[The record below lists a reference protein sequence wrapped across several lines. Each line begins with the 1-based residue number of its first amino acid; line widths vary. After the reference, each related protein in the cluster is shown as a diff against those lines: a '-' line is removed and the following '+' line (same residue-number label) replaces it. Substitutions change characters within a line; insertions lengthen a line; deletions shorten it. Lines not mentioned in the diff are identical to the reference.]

1 MDERLEKLIET
12 IDGLEGKAATLL
24 EKIES
29 GDAADGVEDVKAE
42 VASIKETLEP
52 LIAEKAEL
60 EGKAVISAL
69 EDEVKSLRERA
80 DASRKPGRLPF
91 QSKANEGKS
100 AVYGPEAA
108 TSRSFYADVKSAQH
122 EASAA
127 STKRIEEALE
137 GLEGKAMVEGTDSAG
152 GFLVPPD
159 VSSDLQRLRYTNS
172 VLRGLFS
179 RVDVTSDE
187 FQIPSVT
194 SGLTA
199 GWVAELA
206 EKPSA
211 DLAFA
216 SATTNVF
223 TAAGLAV
230 VSNQLL
236 KDANWSVDQLVNTD
250 LAFRLAQLE
259 EIAFIN
265 GSGTGQPRGILNTS
279 GVGAVSLTSTAVL
292 DLLQAIVTGITNV
305 YTEYKGPPDAIVMH
319 PRTWAR
325 IAVARTEGGT
335 GESFL
340 VGPGSGLGGNRN
352 YTDPLPGYG
361 QGALPVGSIFG
372 FPVYTTPN
380 VPTNLGAGTN
390 ESRVIVGRFKTG
402 LILDRED
409 VTYAQSEHVYFT
421 SNRTVFRAEERV
433 GFTAARYPKAFQVV
447 GGVGLVDG

>member
-1 MDERLEKLIET
+1 MDERLKQISEKIE
-12 IDGLEGKAATLL
+12 GLEGKAAELL
-24 EKIES
+24 DKIES
-29 GDAADGVEDVKAE
+29 GAAADGVEEVKEQVKAVRE
-42 VASIKETLEP
+42 ELTP
-52 LIAEKAEL
+52 LLAEKAEL
-60 EGKAVISAL
+60 EQKAVISTL

-80 DASRKPGRLPF
+80 EAGRKPGRLPF
-91 QSKANEGKS
+91 QSRDNEGKS

-108 TSRSFYADVKSAQH
+108 TSKSFYADVKSVQH
-122 EASAA
+122 GGERAA
-127 STKRIEEALE
+127 SERIEQA
-137 GLEGKAMVEGTDSAG
+137 LEGKAMVEGTNSAG

-172 VLRGLFS
+172 VVRGLFS
-179 RVDVTSDE
+179 VVNVTSDE

-194 SGLTA
+194 GGLTA

-206 EKPSA
+206 EKPAA

-265 GSGTGQPRGILNTS
+265 GTGTGQPRGILNTS
-279 GVGAVSLTSTAVL
+279 GVGAVPLTSTAVI
-292 DLLQAIVTGITNV
+292 DLLQAIVTGVTNV
-305 YTEYKGPPDAIVMH
+305 YTEYKGPPDAILMH

-325 IAVARTEGGT
+325 IATARTEGGT

-352 YTDPLPGYG
+352 FNDPIPGYG

-380 VPTNLGAGTN
+380 MPINLGEGTN

-409 VTYAQSEHVYFT
+409 VTYASSEHVYFT

-447 GGVGLVDG
+447 GGEGLANG

>member
-1 MDERLEKLIET
+1 MDERLQKVIES
-12 IDGLEGKAATLL
+12 LEGKAAELETLQ
-24 EKIES
+24 EKITS
-29 GDAADGVEDVKAE
+29 GEAADGVEEVKE
-42 VASIKETLEP
+42 QVKSLQESVDTLT
-52 LIAEKAEL
+52 AEKEAL

-69 EDEVKSLRERA
+69 EDEISSLRDRA
-80 DASRKPGRLPF
+80 DAARKPGRLPF
-91 QSKANEGKS
+91 QRTEDAGKS
-100 AVYGPEAA
+100 AVYGPDAK
-108 TSRSFYADVKSAQH
+108 TSKSFYSDVKSAQH

-127 STKRIEEALE
+127 SAERIKSSLE

-179 RVDVTSDE
+179 TVQVSTDE
-187 FQIPSVT
+187 FIIPSVT

-206 EKPSA
+206 EKPAA

-216 SATTNVF
+216 SAATNVF

-259 EIAFIN
+259 EIAFLN
-265 GSGTGQPRGILNTS
+265 GSGSGQPRGILNTS
-279 GVGAVSLTSTAVL
+279 GVGAVALTSTAVI
-292 DLLQAIVTGITNV
+292 DLLQAIVTAITNV

-325 IAVARTEGGT
+325 IASARTESGT

-340 VGPGSGLGGNRN
+340 VGPGTGLGGNRN
-352 YTDPLPGYG
+352 FNDQLPGYG
-361 QGALPVGSIFG
+361 QGALPVGSVFG
-372 FPVYTTPN
+372 FPVYTTAN

-409 VTYAQSEHVYFT
+409 VTYASSEHVYFT

-447 GGVGLVDG
+447 GGVGLING

>member
-12 IDGLEGKAATLL
+12 ITGLEGKAATLL

-29 GDAADGVEDVKAE
+29 GEAADGVEDVKAE
-42 VASIKETLEP
+42 VASIKQTLEP
-52 LIAEKAEL
+52 LIAEKEEL

-91 QSKANEGKS
+91 QSKDNEGKS

-108 TSRSFYADVKSAQH
+108 TSKSFYADVKSAQH

-127 STKRIEEALE
+127 STKRIEEA
-137 GLEGKAMVEGTDSAG
+137 LEGKAMVEGTDSAG

-187 FQIPSVT
+187 FQIPSVV

-211 DLAFA
+211 DLSFA

-279 GVGAVSLTSTAVL
+279 GVGAVALTSTAVI

-305 YTEYKGPPDAIVMH
+305 YTEYKGPPDAVVMH

-325 IAVARTEGGT
+325 IAVARTEAGV

-352 YTDPLPGYG
+352 YTDQLPGYG
-361 QGALPVGSIFG
+361 EGALPVGSIFG

-380 VPTNLGAGTN
+380 VPVNLGAGTN

-402 LILDRED
+402 LILDREN
-409 VTYAQSEHVYFT
+409 VTYASSEHVYFT

-447 GGVGLVDG
+447 GGTGLANG

>member
-1 MDERLEKLIET
+1 MDERLKQVTEKV
-12 IDGLEGKAATLL
+12 DALEGKAAELL
-24 EKIES
+24 EKIGS
-29 GDAADGVEDVKAE
+29 GAASDGIEEVKDQ
-42 VASIKETLEP
+42 VKSIREELEP
-52 LIAEKAEL
+52 LVAEKQEL

-69 EDEVKSLRERA
+69 EDEVRSLRERA
-80 DASRKPGRLPF
+80 DAARKPGRLPF
-91 QSKANEGKS
+91 QRQESSGKS
-100 AVYGPEAA
+100 VYGPDAA
-108 TSRSFYADVKSAQH
+108 TSKSFYADVKAAQH
-122 EASAA
+122 EASSQSA
-127 STKRIEEALE
+127 KRIEESLE

-152 GFLVPPD
+152 GFLVPAD

-179 RVDVTSDE
+179 TVQVTSDE
-187 FQIPSVT
+187 FIIPSVT

-206 EKPSA
+206 EKPAA

-216 SATTNVF
+216 SAATNVF

-259 EIAFIN
+259 EVAFIN

-279 GVGAVSLTSTAVL
+279 GVGAVALTSTAVI
-292 DLLQAIVTGITNV
+292 DLLQAIVTAITNV

-325 IAVARTEGGT
+325 IASARTESGT

-352 YTDPLPGYG
+352 FNDQLPGYG
-361 QGALPVGSIFG
+361 QGALPVGQIFG
-372 FPVYTTPN
+372 FPVYTTAN

-409 VTYAQSEHVYFT
+409 VTYASSEHVYFT

-447 GGVGLVDG
+447 GGVGLING

>member
-1 MDERLEKLIET
+1 MDERLKQVTERIEE
-12 IDGLEGKAATLL
+12 LEGKAASLL
-24 EKIES
+24 EKLEQ
-29 GDAADGVEDVKAE
+29 GGVDGAEDLKAE
-42 VASIKETLEP
+42 VASIRETLDP
-52 LIAEKAEL
+52 LVKEKADL
-60 EGKAVISAL
+60 EQKAVISTL
-69 EDEVKSLRERA
+69 EDEVRSLRDRA
-80 DASRKPGRLPF
+80 DAARKPGRLPF
-91 QSKANEGKS
+91 QRKADEGKS

-108 TSRSFYADVKSAQH
+108 TSKSFYADVKSAQH
-122 EASAA
+122 EASRA
-127 STKRIEEALE
+127 SVERIESA
-137 GLEGKAMVEGTDSAG
+137 LEGKAMVEGTDSAG

-159 VSSDLQRLRYTNS
+159 VSSDLVRTRYTNS
-172 VLRGLFS
+172 VLRALFS
-179 RVDVTSDE
+179 TVQVSSDE

-194 SGLTA
+194 GGLTA

-211 DLAFA
+211 DLTFA
-216 SATTNVF
+216 SATTNIF

-236 KDANWSVDQLVNTD
+236 KDANWSVDQLINTD

-279 GVGAVSLTSTAVL
+279 GVGTVALTSTAVI
-292 DLLQAIVTGITNV
+292 DLLEAIVTGITNV

-325 IAVARTEGGT
+325 IAIARTEGGA
-335 GESFL
+335 GDQFL
-340 VGPGSGLGGNRN
+340 VGPGSGLGGARN
-352 YTDPLPGYG
+352 ATDPLPGYG

-390 ESRVIVGRFKTG
+390 ESRVIVGNFKTG

-409 VTYAQSEHVYFT
+409 ITYASSEHVYFT

-433 GFTAARYPKAFQVV
+433 GFTAARYPAAFQVV
-447 GGVGLVDG
+447 GGAGLANG

>member
-1 MDERLEKLIET
+1 MDERLKELIET
-12 IDGLEGKAATLL
+12 ITGLEGKAATLL

-52 LIAEKAEL
+52 LVKEKAEL
-60 EGKAVISAL
+60 EGKAVLTAL

-91 QSKANEGKS
+91 QHKDNEGKS
-100 AVYGPEAA
+100 VIYGPDAA
-108 TSRSFYADVKSAQH
+108 TSKSFYADVKSAQH
-122 EASAA
+122 EGSSA
-127 STKRIEEALE
+127 STKRIEESLE

-159 VSSDLQRLRYTNS
+159 VSSDLQRLRYNASPVRT
-172 VLRGLFS
+172 LFS
-179 RVDVTSDE
+179 SVSVSSDE

-206 EKPSA
+206 TKPEA

-223 TAAGLAV
+223 TGAGLAV

-236 KDANWSVDQLVNTD
+236 KDANWSVDQLINTD

-279 GVGAVSLTSTAVL
+279 GVGTVAFASGGIVG
-292 DLLQAIVTGITNV
+292 LLEKIVTAITQC
-305 YTEYKGPPDAIVMH
+305 YTEYKGPPDALLMH
-319 PRTWAR
+319 PRTWGAIVAAR
-325 IAVARTEGGT
+325 NTAGD
-335 GESFL
+335 SFI
-340 VGPGSGLGGNRN
+340 VGPGTGLAGSRN
-352 YTDPLPGYG
+352 FNDQLPGYG
-361 QGALPVGSIFG
+361 SGALPVGALFG
-372 FPVYTTPN
+372 YPVYTSANIP
-380 VPTNLGAGTN
+380 VNLGAGTN
-390 ESRVIVGRFKTG
+390 ESRVIVGNFKTG

-409 VTYAQSEHVYFT
+409 VTYASSEHVYFT
-421 SNRTVFRAEERV
+421 SNRTVFRAEMRV

-447 GGVGLVDG
+447 QGAGLAGI

>member
-1 MDERLEKLIET
+1 MDERLKQVLDAISE
-12 IDGLEGKAATLL
+12 LEGKAASLE
-24 EKIES
+24 EKITS
-29 GDAADGVEDVKAE
+29 GAAADGVEAVKSEVADVKSA
-42 VASIKETLEP
+42 LEP
-52 LIAEKAEL
+52 LVKEKADL
-60 EGKAVISAL
+60 EQKAVISTL
-69 EDEVKSLRERA
+69 ESEIKSLRERA
-80 DASRKPGRLPF
+80 DAARKPGRLPF
-91 QSKANEGKS
+91 QSRANEGKS

-108 TSRSFYADVKSAQH
+108 TSKSFYADVKSAQM
-122 EASAA
+122 EASSA
-127 STKRIEEALE
+127 SADRIKTALE

-159 VSSDLQRLRYTNS
+159 VSSDLVRTRYTNS
-172 VLRGLFS
+172 VLRALFS
-179 RVDVTSDE
+179 SVQVSSDE

-194 SGLTA
+194 GGLTA

-206 EKPSA
+206 NKPEA
-211 DLAFA
+211 DLTFA

-236 KDANWSVDQLVNTD
+236 KDANWSVDQLINTD

-259 EIAFIN
+259 EIAFLN
-265 GSGTGQPRGILNTS
+265 GSGTGQPRGILNTA
-279 GVGAVSLTSTAVL
+279 GVGTVALTSTEVIA
-292 DLLQAIVTGITNV
+292 LLEAIVTGITNV
-305 YTEYKGPPDAIVMH
+305 YTEYKGPPDAVVMH

-325 IAVARTEGGT
+325 IAIARTEGGV
-335 GESFL
+335 GDQFL
-340 VGPGSGLGGNRN
+340 VGPGTGLGGARN
-352 YTDPLPGYG
+352 ATDPLPGYG

-390 ESRVIVGRFKTG
+390 ESRVIVGNFKTG

-409 VTYAQSEHVYFT
+409 ITYASSEHVYFT

-447 GGVGLVDG
+447 GGAGLANG

>member
-12 IDGLEGKAATLL
+12 ITGLEGKAATLL

-29 GDAADGVEDVKAE
+29 GEAADGVEDVKAE
-42 VASIKETLEP
+42 VASIRETLEP

-91 QSKANEGKS
+91 QSKDNEGKS

-108 TSRSFYADVKSAQH
+108 TSKSFYADVKSAQH

-137 GLEGKAMVEGTDSAG
+137 GKAMVEGIDSAG

-172 VLRGLFS
+172 VLRSLFS

-187 FQIPSVT
+187 FQIPSVV

-211 DLAFA
+211 DLSFA
-216 SATTNVF
+216 SAATNVF

-236 KDANWSVDQLVNTD
+236 KDANWSVDQLINTD

-265 GSGTGQPRGILNTS
+265 GSGIGQPRGILNTA
-279 GVGAVSLTSTAVL
+279 GVGPVPLASTEVI
-292 DLLQAIVTGITNV
+292 DLLTAIVTAITNV

-325 IAVARTEGGT
+325 IASARTEAGV

-352 YTDPLPGYG
+352 FTDPIPGFG
-361 QGALPVGSIFG
+361 EGALPVGAIFG
-372 FPVYTTPN
+372 FPVYCTPN

-409 VTYAQSEHVYFT
+409 VTYASSEHVYFT

-447 GGVGLVDG
+447 GGAGLANG